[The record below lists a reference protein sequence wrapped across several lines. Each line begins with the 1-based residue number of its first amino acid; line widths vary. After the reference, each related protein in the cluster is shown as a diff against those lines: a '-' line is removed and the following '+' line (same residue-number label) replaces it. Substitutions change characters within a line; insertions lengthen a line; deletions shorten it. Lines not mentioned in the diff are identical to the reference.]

1 MESTDPDRRNLI
13 ASRLDALFR
22 GSEPRGRDEYSLRK
36 VARAINEKAG
46 EAVVSPSYL
55 SLLRRGLRADPSYAK
70 LAAVADFFG
79 VPADYFLKDA
89 DTDTAEEPPAPDPG
103 LARALQDSRIAAIA
117 LRSDGLSE
125 ESLKVILQVI
135 ENARKAEQVL
145 EERDT
150 SRPDVQYPS

>member
-13 ASRLDALFR
+13 AARLDALFR

-36 VARAINEKAG
+36 VARAINDKAG

-70 LAAVADFFG
+70 LAAVADYFG
-79 VPADYFLKDA
+79 VSVDYFLQDS
-89 DTDTAEEPPAPDPG
+89 DTEAAGDPPGPG

-125 ESLKVILQVI
+125 ESLNVILQVV
-135 ENARKAEQVL
+135 ENARKAEQVPD
-145 EERDT
+145 EGDT
-150 SRPDVQYPS
+150 PRPDVHYPS

>member
-1 MESTDPDRRNLI
+1 VESTDPDRRNLI

-36 VARAINEKAG
+36 VARSINEKAG

-79 VPADYFLKDA
+79 VPVDHFIEDA
-89 DTDTAEEPPAPDPG
+89 GTEPPAPGAD
-103 LARALQDSRIAAIA
+103 LAEAVQDSRVAAIA
-117 LRSDGLSE
+117 LRSAGLSE
-125 ESLKVILQVI
+125 QSLKMILQVV
-135 ENARKAEQVL
+135 ENARTAEL
-145 EERDT
+145 SRDEGDT
-150 SRPDVQYPS
+150 PQPDAHYPR